1 MSPHRPASPSS
12 PWPRFVLG
20 AACLRALLAGCEPME
35 SRGDIFSPAPRT
47 PVSAPAAAVAPD
59 GTPAA
64 SADPT
69 FDFPSEPPLVLSSE
83 EMAKGDLPNAMATA
97 AGVDPTLLLGAEP
110 AVLPPVE
117 SPVAA
122 PPAYGVPAASQWPV
136 RLVSTIPQAQP
147 PRAILG
153 LPSGEERVVSPGS
166 ILAEQGLV
174 VMAVTGDRVTLAR
187 IEAAGDHARIETLE
201 ITAQYA
207 PAVATA
213 PTR

>member
-1 MSPHRPASPSS
+1 MD
-12 PWPRFVLG
+12 
-20 AACLRALLAGCEPME
+20 
-35 SRGDIFSPAPRT
+35 SRGDIFAPAPRV
-47 PVSAPAAAVAPD
+47 PVAPAASPPTVEAPAP
-59 GTPAA
+59 GGSEA
-64 SADPT
+64 T
-69 FDFPSEPPLVLSSE
+69 FDFPTEPPLVLSSE

-97 AGVDPTLLLGAEP
+97 AGVDPALLATSEAAAP
-110 AVLPPVE
+110 PPVE
-117 SPVAA
+117 APVAA

-174 VMAVTGDRVTLAR
+174 VMAVNGDRVTLAR

-207 PAVATA
+207 STVATA